1 MSALLSSELLKL
13 RTTRVAWGYTIAV
26 AALTAL
32 AAAGTVGSARELERF
47 DPDFQPDL
55 VTSAGTSGLLALL
68 LGITLVTN
76 EFRHGTITPSLLVT
90 PVRER
95 FLAAKGLVAVI
106 AGIVFATAGALVV
119 AAIAIPWLTA
129 LDIPLQLGDGD
140 VWLGFGRILL
150 DAALWGAIGVGIGGL
165 VHGQVGAL
173 VGTIIWL
180 LLVEPL
186 AGFLLELIELDFVA
200 KLLLGRASGA
210 ITGSEGEDVFGFW
223 PSLGIMLGYVAVLG
237 ALAVV
242 RTRSRDVTG

>member
-1 MSALLSSELLKL
+1 MTALIASELLKL
-13 RTTRVAWGYTIAV
+13 RTTRAAFVYPIV
-26 AALTAL
+26 LVALTGL
-32 AAAGTVGSARELERF
+32 AAAGELGGSDDDRRLE
-47 DPDFQPDL
+47 DSFQADL
-55 VTSAGTSGLLALL
+55 LTGTTFAGVLALI
-68 LGITLVTN
+68 LGITAVTN